1 MNFFQYPLPHQ
12 GSSNKQ
18 QQPNTMN
25 NQGGIRMSHAPPLL
39 PDRNSSKRTSSAP
52 PEYNSNA
59 KIKLQLNRNNT
70 HNKYNTTKLSD
81 DELTVTNLRK
91 VYSSLL
97 EEIAPQIHE
106 LGSNNTSN
114 SNSNYRDPT
123 NTGVVTVDGD
133 ESTGKSK
140 FMLFIICLSASFD
153 LYISFM

>member
-1 MNFFQYPLPHQ
+1 MNFFQYPLPH
-12 GSSNKQ
+12 GSNNKQ
-18 QQPNTMN
+18 QPNKINT
-25 NQGGIRMSHAPPLL
+25 QGGIRMSHAPPLL
-39 PDRNSSKRTSSAP
+39 PDRNSKRTSSAP

-59 KIKLQLNRNNT
+59 KIKLQLNRNNSY
-70 HNKYNTTKLSD
+70 NKYNTTKLSD

-106 LGSNNTSN
+106 LGSNNTN

-133 ESTGKSK
+133 ETTGKSA
-140 FMLFIICLSASFD
+140 FVLYLSCELKCS
-153 LYISFM
+153 I

>member
-1 MNFFQYPLPHQ
+1 
-12 GSSNKQ
+12 
-18 QQPNTMN
+18 
-25 NQGGIRMSHAPPLL
+25 MSHAPPLL

>member
-1 MNFFQYPLPHQ
+1 
-12 GSSNKQ
+12 
-18 QQPNTMN
+18 MN
-25 NQGGIRMSHAPPLL
+25 NQGGIRISHAPPLL
-39 PDRNSSKRTSSAP
+39 PDRNSSKRISSAP

-70 HNKYNTTKLSD
+70 YNKYNTTKLSD

-106 LGSNNTSN
+106 LGSSN
-114 SNSNYRDPT
+114 ASNSNYRDPT

-133 ESTGKSK
+133 ESTGKSA
-140 FMLFIICLSASFD
+140 FILFYHVHIHMCV
-153 LYISFM
+153 